1 MDSQVSIVYPNGL
14 MVHTLKINTK
24 QKYMRVNQFRFKN
37 LQEAWEGLHDYL
49 FNKEK
54 LIRKRG
60 GGTYGSEM
68 VQYDNIIM
76 VEDGRIDKNF
86 NFGRCI
92 GYSYKK
98 WSKLI
103 NNYVNFNYLDLIK
116 SEVRDRESKRA
127 NSYNYTYHFDNS
139 HGSGKDCLISL
150 TFCRR
155 KGKERPIVIYN
166 TRASEVTKRLIFDF
180 LLIQRIAE
188 YVYGRKQRVE
198 VVCFIPFMFI
208 NLECSLMYLS
218 DRGIDKC
225 LKPNKSGEFSDY
237 QNRLRIK
244 YQKFLDVDLDKVK
257 YKVHKRAAAQ
267 VQRKPNG
274 DPVANVKNLYAYELK
289 LHPINPNKL
298 KVKDIA
304 ELDREFTSNR

>member
-1 MDSQVSIVYPNGL
+1 
-14 MVHTLKINTK
+14 
-24 QKYMRVNQFRFKN
+24 MRVNKFKFKN
-37 LQEAWEGLHDYL
+37 LQEAWDGLHDYM
-49 FNKEK
+49 FNKEN

-68 VQYDNIIM
+68 VQYDNIIH
-76 VEDGRIDKNF
+76 VADGRIDKNF

-103 NNYVNFNYLDLIK
+103 NNYVNFNYLDLIR
-116 SEVRDRESKRA
+116 SEIIDRESKRS

-155 KGKERPIVIYN
+155 KGKDRPIVIYN
-166 TRASEVTKRLIFDF
+166 TRASELTKRLIFDF
-180 LLIQRIAE
+180 LLIQRIVE
-188 YVYGRKQRVE
+188 YVYGKKQRVE

-218 DRGIDKC
+218 DRGLDKC
-225 LKPNKSGEFSDY
+225 LRPNSHGTFSPY
-237 QNRLRIK
+237 QERLKEK
-244 YQKFLDVDLDKVK
+244 YLKFLNTDLDKVK

-274 DPVANVKNLYAYELK
+274 DPVANVKNLYAHELK
-289 LHPINPNKL
+289 LLPVLASKIKQRDIDVLNMIHHQ
-298 KVKDIA
+298 KDSI
-304 ELDREFTSNR
+304 